1 VKEMFC
7 PQCGQ
12 QQISAE
18 TRFCSKCG
26 LPLNLVAEVV
36 ANGGTLPQLEEL
48 YKGKSKVLT
57 RKNGLIFSLLWFL
70 FFVLILTPFWGILDV
85 DTFAGMSAVL
95 GIFGGLIIMLS
106 SLFFLK
112 PASKTS
118 HHQHE
123 IESGNFNRNSLYGS
137 KNQNALPPQ
146 QTYPVSDYVQP
157 QAGSWRSTEDLQ
169 PTSVTEETTKLL
181 DETDLK

>member
-1 VKEMFC
+1 MFC

-36 ANGGTLPQLEEL
+36 THGGTLPQIEQL
-48 YKGKSKVLT
+48 YKGKSKFFT
-57 RKNGLIFSLLWFL
+57 RRNGLIFSLLWFL

-85 DTFAGMSAVL
+85 DELAGMSAIL

-112 PASKTS
+112 PESKNFRN
-118 HHQHE
+118 QNE
-123 IESGNFNRNSLYGS
+123 LEAGNFNRNSLYGN

-146 QTYPVSDYVQP
+146 QTYPVSDYAQP

-181 DETDLK
+181 DEKDLK

>member
-1 VKEMFC
+1 MFC

-18 TRFCSKCG
+18 TRFCSRCG

-36 ANGGTLPQLEEL
+36 ANGGTLPQIEEL
-48 YKGKSKVLT
+48 YKGKRKVFT
-57 RKNGLIFSLLWFL
+57 RKNGLLFSLLWFL

-85 DTFAGMSAVL
+85 DELAGMSAIL

-106 SLFFLK
+106 SFFFLK
-112 PASKTS
+112 PESKHFRS
-118 HHQHE
+118 QSDLE
-123 IESGNFNRNSLYGS
+123 AGNFSRNSLYGN

-146 QTYPVSDYVQP
+146 KTYPVSDYTQP

-181 DETDLK
+181 DEKDLK

>member
-1 VKEMFC
+1 MFC

-18 TRFCSKCG
+18 TRFCSRCG

-36 ANGGTLPQLEEL
+36 THGGTLPQIEEL
-48 YKGKSKVLT
+48 YKGK
-57 RKNGLIFSLLWFL
+57 RKLFSRRNGLIFSLFWFL
-70 FFVLILTPFWGILDV
+70 FFVLILTPFWSILDV
-85 DTFAGMSAVL
+85 DELAAMSAIL

-112 PASKTS
+112 PNPKSF
-118 HHQHE
+118 
-123 IESGNFNRNSLYGS
+123 GNQLETKAGIYGQ
-137 KNQNALPPQ
+137 NQFGAKINQTALPPQ

-157 QAGSWRSTEDLQ
+157 QAGSWRATEDLQ

-181 DETDLK
+181 DEKDLK

>member
-1 VKEMFC
+1 MFC

-18 TRFCSKCG
+18 TRFCSRCG
-26 LPLNLVAEVV
+26 LPLDLVAEVV

-48 YKGKSKVLT
+48 YSQK
-57 RKNGLIFSLLWFL
+57 RKLFSRRNGLFFSLLWFL
-70 FFVLILTPFWGILDV
+70 FFVLILAPFWGIVEVEEL
-85 DTFAGMSAVL
+85 AAISAVV

-106 SLFFLK
+106 SLFFLNNK
-112 PASKTS
+112 PKNRL
-118 HHQHE
+118 
-123 IESGNFNRNSLYGS
+123 ESNSVKYGQRNLGANRT
-137 KNQNALPPQ
+137 QNALPPQ
-146 QTYPVSDYVQP
+146 QSVPVSDYAPP

-181 DETDLK
+181 KKEEE

>member
-1 VKEMFC
+1 MFC

-18 TRFCSKCG
+18 TRFCSRCG
-26 LPLNLVAEVV
+26 LPLDLVAEVV
-36 ANGGTLPQLEEL
+36 TGGGSLPQLDEL
-48 YKGKSKVLT
+48 YKGK
-57 RKNGLIFSLLWFL
+57 RKFFSRRNGLIFSLFWFL

-85 DTFAGMSAVL
+85 EELAGMSAIL

-112 PASKTS
+112 PESKNFRN
-118 HHQHE
+118 QNE
-123 IESGNFNRNSLYGS
+123 LEVGNPNRNSLYGN
-137 KNQNALPPQ
+137 KNQNALPPR
-146 QTYPVSDYVQP
+146 QTYPVSDYIQP

-181 DETDLK
+181 DEKDLK

>member
-1 VKEMFC
+1 MFC

-18 TRFCSKCG
+18 TRFCSRCG
-26 LPLNLVAEVV
+26 LPLDLVAEVV
-36 ANGGTLPQLEEL
+36 THGGTLPQIEEL
-48 YKGKSKVLT
+48 YKGKSKFFS
-57 RKNGLIFSLLWFL
+57 RRNGLIFSLLWFL
-70 FFVLILTPFWGILDV
+70 FFVLILTPFWSILDV
-85 DTFAGMSAVL
+85 DELAGMSAIL

-112 PASKTS
+112 PNPKS
-118 HHQHE
+118 
-123 IESGNFNRNSLYGS
+123 SGNQLETKAGIYGQNQLGAQR
-137 KNQNALPPQ
+137 NQNFLPPQ
-146 QTYPVSDYVQP
+146 KTYPVSDYVQP

-181 DETDLK
+181 DEKDLK

>member
-1 VKEMFC
+1 MFC

-18 TRFCSKCG
+18 TRFCSRCG
-26 LPLNLVAEVV
+26 LPLDLVAEVIV
-36 ANGGTLPQLEEL
+36 NGGTLPQIEEL
-48 YKGKSKVLT
+48 YKGK
-57 RKNGLIFSLLWFL
+57 RKLFSRRNGLIFSLFWFL
-70 FFVLILTPFWGILDV
+70 FFVLIMTPFWGILDV
-85 DTFAGMSAVL
+85 DELAAMSAIL

-112 PASKTS
+112 SDPKS
-118 HHQHE
+118 
-123 IESGNFNRNSLYGS
+123 FNKQLETKAGIYGQNNLGANHRN
-137 KNQNALPPQ
+137 QTALPPQ

-157 QAGSWRSTEDLQ
+157 PAGSWQSNTEDLQ

-181 DETDLK
+181 KKEQ

>member
-1 VKEMFC
+1 MFC

-26 LPLNLVAEVV
+26 LPLNLVADVV
-36 ANGGTLPQLEEL
+36 AHGGTLPQIEEL
-48 YKGKSKVLT
+48 YKGKSKFFT
-57 RKNGLIFSLLWFL
+57 RKNGLVFSLLWLL
-70 FFVLILTPFWGILDV
+70 FFLLILTPFWGILDV
-85 DTFAGMSAVL
+85 DELAGMSAVL

-112 PASKTS
+112 PASKNIN
-118 HHQHE
+118 QYDL
-123 IESGNFNRNSLYGS
+123 ESGNLNRNSLYGS
-137 KNQNALPPQ
+137 RNQHALPPQ
-146 QTYPVSDYVQP
+146 QSYPVSDYTQP

-181 DETDLK
+181 DEKDLK

>member
-1 VKEMFC
+1 MFC

-18 TRFCSKCG
+18 TRFCSRCG
-26 LPLNLVAEVV
+26 LPLDLVAEVV
-36 ANGGTLPQLEEL
+36 THGGTLPQIEEL
-48 YKGKSKVLT
+48 NSGK
-57 RKNGLIFSLLWFL
+57 RKLFSRRNGLFFSLLWFL
-70 FFVLILTPFWGILDV
+70 FFVLILTPFWAIVDV
-85 DTFAGMSAVL
+85 EELAAISAVA

-106 SLFFLK
+106 SFFFLNNNPK
-112 PASKTS
+112 SNRDQLDSK
-118 HHQHE
+118 
-123 IESGNFNRNSLYGS
+123 SGKYGQRNLGAQR
-137 KNQNALPPQ
+137 NQNALPPR

-181 DETDLK
+181 KEEEIEK